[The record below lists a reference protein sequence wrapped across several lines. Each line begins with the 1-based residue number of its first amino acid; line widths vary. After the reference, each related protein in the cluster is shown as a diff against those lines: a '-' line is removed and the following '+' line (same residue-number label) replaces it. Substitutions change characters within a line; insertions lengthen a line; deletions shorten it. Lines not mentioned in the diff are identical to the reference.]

1 MIDFATPVI
10 WYPGLEVEEISDSIL
25 AMLDRALVT
34 SQWLQGA
41 VSTSDY
47 LDYVDADGIDVF
59 DLVEGWERGEVNL

>member
-1 MIDFATPVI
+1 MINFATPVI
-10 WYPGLEVEEISDSIL
+10 WHPLLEDEEISDSID
-25 AMLDRALVT
+25 AMIDRALYT
-34 SQWLQGA
+34 EQWLQGA